1 MNNKKKINI
10 DSGIVSKK
18 AAWTFGKNTYKNFD
32 THIKKS
38 VPGYEE
44 GHDIISSLSDFFI
57 KDNSIIYDLG
67 CSTGSLISKLSS
79 AQTKKNIQFFG
90 YDAEISMINYAKKIN
105 SRKKNVKFIKANIN
119 DISFK
124 KADLIIAYYTL
135 QFIPPRIRQNIIN
148 KIFKSL
154 NWGGAFIFFEKV
166 RGPDARFQD
175 IFTHIYNDF
184 KLKNGF
190 SAEQIFNKSL
200 SLKGVLEPFSEK
212 GNTELLK
219 RAGFIDVVT
228 VQKSICFQGW
238 LAIK

>member
-1 MNNKKKINI
+1 MINKKKINV
-10 DSGIVSKK
+10 DSGIESKK
-18 AAWTFGKNTYKNFD
+18 AGWTFGKNTYKNFD
-32 THIKKS
+32 SHVKKS

-57 KDNSIIYDLG
+57 KDNSHIYDLG
-67 CSTGSLISKLSS
+67 CSTGSLILKLSS
-79 AQTKKNIQFFG
+79 AQTKKNTHFFG
-90 YDAEISMINYAKKIN
+90 YDTEISMINYAKKIN
-105 SRKKNVKFIKANIN
+105 SKKKNVKFIKADIN
-119 DISFK
+119 NISFK

-135 QFIPPRIRQNIIN
+135 QFISPRTRQNLIN
-148 KIFKSL
+148 RIYKSL

-175 IFTHIYNDF
+175 IFSHLYNDF

-200 SLKGVLEPFSEK
+200 SLKGILEPFSEK
-212 GNTELLK
+212 GNLDLMK
-219 RAGFIDVVT
+219 RAGFLDIVT
-228 VQKSICFQGW
+228 IQKSICFQGW